1 MEPIYNPYI
10 VYHNQLDVIL
20 ICVIDDAN
28 PSTAVKYEWNS
39 PSGTM
44 NTQTI
49 IIPTVTNLHSGQYS
63 CTATNIAG
71 TSNKATKQINV
82 HCKS

>member
-10 VYHNQLDVIL
+10 VYHNQRDAVL

-28 PSTAVKYEWNS
+28 PSKAVTYEWNS
-39 PSGTM
+39 PRGTV
-44 NTQTI
+44 NTQNLTI
-49 IIPTVTNLHSGQYS
+49 PSVTKLHSVLYS
-63 CTATNIAG
+63 CTASNIAG
-71 TSNKATKQINV
+71 TSNKATKQLNV